1 MYHFIGIKG
10 AGMSSLAQMMNEL
23 GYDVQGSDV
32 EDHFF
37 TEEGLLKR
45 NIPIYAYNESNIKKD
60 MTIIKGES
68 ITDDNPEII
77 KSKQLGLVIHS
88 YSEMLGILTRKFKT
102 ICVAGCHGKTTTTAM
117 ISHVLNDIK
126 GTNYLIG
133 DGNGYADKKNEFF
146 VLESCEYRRHFL
158 NYTPY
163 YAIITNVDLDHVDYY
178 KDINDIINA
187 YEEYANKATKMIV
200 ACGDDEYTRNLKVD
214 KEIMYYG
221 INKNNNV
228 IATNIEYKSDG
239 TSFDVEVNGK
249 LYGKFNL
256 PIFGK
261 HMLEDALA
269 TITICYLENITSD
282 DVQKIFKTF
291 KGAKRRFSQT
301 IVGDNVIID
310 DYAHHPNEI
319 EANLNA
325 IKQKYPNKK
334 IIAIL
339 QPHTFTRTKEF
350 ASMIADKLNIAN
362 EAYVMDIHPA
372 REKQED
378 YPDITSDIIIKNLK
392 NGYKIDIDEAY
403 KLENNKNTVF
413 AFMSPNDI
421 LKLENDLIE
430 KLKNK
435 E

>member
-1 MYHFIGIKG
+1 MYHFVGIKG
-10 AGMSSLAQMMNEL
+10 AGMSSLAQMMDEL
-23 GYDVQGSDV
+23 EYTVQGSDV
-32 EDHFF
+32 EEHFF
-37 TEEGLLKR
+37 TEEGLIKR
-45 NIPIYAYNESNIKKD
+45 NIKVLVYNKDNIKEG
-60 MTIIKGES
+60 MEIIKGES
-68 ITDDNPEII
+68 ILDDNPEII
-77 KSKQLGLVIHS
+77 RAKELGLKIYS

-102 ICVAGCHGKTTTTAM
+102 ICIAGCHGKTTTTSM
-117 ISHVLNDIK
+117 VSHVLNDIK
-126 GTNYLIG
+126 GTNYLVG

-163 YAIITNVDLDHVDYY
+163 YAIITNIDLDHVDYY
-178 KDINDIINA
+178 KDIDDIVNA
-187 YEEYANKATKMIV
+187 YEDFANRATKMIIT
-200 ACGDDEYTRNLKVD
+200 CGDDLYTHNLKTD
-214 KEIMYYG
+214 KKIVFYG
-221 INKNNNV
+221 LENNNNI
-228 IATNIEYKSDG
+228 IATNVNYKEDG
-239 TSFDVEVNGK
+239 TSFDVEIDGK
-249 LYGKFNL
+249 LYGNFDL

-261 HMLEDALA
+261 HMLLDALA
-269 TITICYLENITSD
+269 TISICFYEDINAS

-301 IVGDNVIID
+301 IVGDNIIID

-334 IIAIL
+334 IIAIM

-350 ASMIADKLNIAN
+350 ANQIADKLNIAD

-372 REKQED
+372 RELQED

-403 KLENNKNTVF
+403 KLKNNKNTVF

-430 KLKNK
+430 MLRN
-435 E
+435 

>member
-1 MYHFIGIKG
+1 MYHFVGIKG
-10 AGMSSLAQMMNEL
+10 AGMSSLAQMMDEL
-23 GYDVQGSDV
+23 EYTVQGSDV
-32 EDHFF
+32 EEHFF
-37 TEEGLLKR
+37 TEEGLIKR
-45 NIPIYAYNESNIKKD
+45 NIKILVYNKDNIKEG
-60 MTIIKGES
+60 MEIIKGES
-68 ITDDNPEII
+68 ILDDNPEII
-77 KSKQLGLVIHS
+77 RAKELGLKIYS
-88 YSEMLGILTRKFKT
+88 YSEMLGNLTRKFKT
-102 ICVAGCHGKTTTTAM
+102 ICIAGCHGKTTTTSM
-117 ISHVLNDIK
+117 VSHVLNDIK
-126 GTNYLIG
+126 GTNYLVG

-163 YAIITNVDLDHVDYY
+163 YAIITNIDLDHVDYY
-178 KDINDIINA
+178 KDIDDIVNA
-187 YEEYANKATKMIV
+187 YEDFANRATKMII
-200 ACGDDEYTRNLKVD
+200 ACGDDEYTHNLKTD
-214 KEIMYYG
+214 KKIVFYG
-221 INKNNNV
+221 LEENNNI
-228 IATNIEYKSDG
+228 IATNIKYKEDG
-239 TSFDVEVNGK
+239 TSFDVEID
-249 LYGKFNL
+249 GKFYGSFDL

-261 HMLEDALA
+261 HMLLDALA
-269 TITICYLENITSD
+269 TISICFYEDISAS

-301 IVGDNVIID
+301 IVGDNIIID
-310 DYAHHPNEI
+310 DYAHHPNEM

-334 IIAIL
+334 IIAIM

-350 ASMIADKLNIAN
+350 ANQIADKLNIAD

-372 REKQED
+372 RELQED

-403 KLENNKNTVF
+403 KLKNNENTVF

-430 KLKNK
+430 MLRN